1 MAKTVGLI
9 GREAFRKSVKMFNNG
24 TGDSSNLRLHKN
36 SSDLRIREES
46 IFFQI
51 FSGFLGS
58 FAVLGN
64 LTAIL
69 AIISQSHKIT
79 RAYKLI
85 ANLALSDCFTGC
97 VILLFTVIL
106 TDKSLVQNNFLCSL
120 VYSLLLFS
128 TSASVN
134 SLLLVTIDRYLII
147 VWPLR
152 YEQITSFAKGEFIA
166 AVGWTLA
173 FLFAFFPV
181 SNIFGRKQLTDTC
194 SLGNI
199 FTKEY
204 ILFMFSVT
212 YLIPLTIMMIL
223 YMTIAMIA
231 RKHRKQIS
239 SLQVA
244 GPMVNQEENEETTN
258 RTQNVNRSRATV
270 DSNSLI
276 RQKARSKEQ
285 WKATKT
291 IFIVLG
297 YFIFSWLP
305 FYICMLLTSTIKLS
319 EE

>member
-1 MAKTVGLI
+1 MLD
-9 GREAFRKSVKMFNNG
+9 NG
-24 TGDSSNLRLHKN
+24 TGNSSNLCLHKN
-36 SSDLRIREES
+36 SSDLQVREES

-79 RAYKLI
+79 RAHKLI

-97 VILLFTVIL
+97 VILLFTIIL
-106 TDKSLVQNNFLCSL
+106 TDKSFVQNNFLCSL

-152 YEQITSFAKGEFIA
+152 YEQITSLAKGEFMA
-166 AVGWTLA
+166 AAGWMIA
-173 FLFAFFPV
+173 FLFALFPV
-181 SNIFGRKQLTDTC
+181 SNVFGRKQLTDTC

-244 GPMVNQEENEETTN
+244 GPMVHVNQEENEENAN
-258 RTQNVNRSRATV
+258 RTQNVNRDRATV
-270 DSNSLI
+270 DSNYLI
-276 RQKARSKEQ
+276 QQKARSKEQ